1 LTRPSPCCKDSY
13 EMDSKSAAP
22 FHICEYLTG
31 RGAGSEDRFTALA
44 GKGLCWTIDTDELT
58 GKLLLRNGRVDSTSL
73 AQIVRIECADNDAR
87 VPRAGFMCPFG
98 KRAEE

>member
-1 LTRPSPCCKDSY
+1 MVCRSVGVHRFRVHPCPTDGRRG
-13 EMDSKSAAP
+13 E
-22 FHICEYLTG
+22 HLTG

-44 GKGLCWTIDTDELT
+44 GEGLCWTIDTDELT

-87 VPRAGFMCPFG
+87 VPRAGFMQMDSN
-98 KRAEE
+98 